1 VTVRGA
7 VASDARCSP
16 RKRSR
21 SRRRRWHNSQG
32 DTVEEA
38 CREVTE
44 RGARRTCHSPVA
56 TVPSPTD
63 TVSYSSIVEEVV
75 YATVAEQF
83 KRTGKLSQTNSS
95 TWHSGMAIIPT
106 GANGV
111 VRSSIACTTYVPIR
125 PEPRLLGA
133 VSLTNAPSS
142 SSSDP
147 VSSRYLRM

>member
-1 VTVRGA
+1 MTVRGA

-63 TVSYSSIVEEVV
+63 TVSYSSIVEAVV

-83 KRTGKLSQTNSS
+83 KRTGKPLSDQFFAVAFGNGDHTDWSKWCGPIIHSLYNLCTNP
-95 TWHSGMAIIPT
+95 A
-106 GANGV
+106 GAEIVG
-111 VRSSIACTTYVPIR
+111 RR
-125 PEPRLLGA
+125 EF
-133 VSLTNAPSS
+133 
-142 SSSDP
+142 D
-147 VSSRYLRM
+147 